1 MATSSLAPTNVL
13 LGNPAAVKR
22 AFETGGASLVLGL
35 HNFLHD
41 VRFNGA
47 MPSQVKQG
55 ALRVGEDLAVTP
67 GGVVYRDAVCE
78 VLQYTPT
85 TPQVRQRPVLLIPP
99 QIGKCYFMD
108 LSPNR
113 SFVEH
118 AVSRGLSMFVISWR
132 NPGPDDREYNLDVYA
147 SSVLRAMDVVREIT
161 GADQLNTLGL
171 CAGGIFDLDRAGL
184 SR

>member
-1 MATSSLAPTNVL
+1 MGTSSPAPTNVL

-41 VRFNGA
+41 VRVNGA
-47 MPSQVKQG
+47 MPSQGKQG
-55 ALRVGEDLAVTP
+55 ALRVGEYLAVTP

-99 QIGKCYFMD
+99 D
-108 LSPNR
+108 
-113 SFVEH
+113 
-118 AVSRGLSMFVISWR
+118 
-132 NPGPDDREYNLDVYA
+132 
-147 SSVLRAMDVVREIT
+147 
-161 GADQLNTLGL
+161 
-171 CAGGIFDLDRAGL
+171 
-184 SR
+184 